1 MLVMLAVLGAPSAFA
16 ADVCEMAASPSD
28 KLPVENCD
36 GCDETGVASGPD
48 ATFRFLS
55 RMTDEGTI
63 PLKNR
68 KLAALASDA
77 VADALRKGLDLKKTF
92 ALGEYGS
99 AGVSTRIAAMLGN
112 DLTAAQREA
121 ATRDGAVWLKHE
133 IAAQAA
139 ASLGTTVPVGPNGFY
154 VRTGIGAGGAFS
166 VRTEKRY
173 SPQLADAAKN
183 AVMNQLT
190 IPYAAIDAEGM
201 RAGER
206 VVLAGNGNIAVSG
219 GAGYGVDAGAI
230 VPGVSAGA
238 TVSAGSARV
247 VSGAFETEITREAG
261 SIVRVKLRSG
271 TSDDASSDFRA
282 FAGVKIDPDGLEI
295 PVMSGIS
302 VIDGLVRR
310 GARAAERAL
319 SAEFTTRHG
328 DLDAKGDIQEYTFDL
343 GRRASRRAYEDALRG
358 DFRAA
363 AALAACGTA
372 GVGFVQDVNEKISR
386 EYDSTKLSVSLLRYS
401 VEKSST
407 DTVRNIRDAAGA
419 RSFEIHEFA
428 YDRRGFFGSG
438 ARVSVGA
445 VHSMRGALGDDG
457 KSVHLTYR
465 GDLENAHWTS
475 RGEMKDIIA
484 IGRAVS
490 GPDITA
496 HGELRK
502 VLDSGRSG
510 AHLPNWLNYY
520 GKTQMALDLTVSEQG
535 IERIAGATEEQ
546 LWAAFV
552 DARHETPRWAS
563 EAGRDRLEREHR
575 ARNAGGPR
583 SNNPGEPTDW
593 HSYARTKKAIA
604 ALRQIGETTDEG
616 QRAKLLR
623 NASEA
628 MGDDFTAG
636 AAISTLAGADG
647 RSVKFGVKN
656 DNVDY
661 TYTHIGTRSAVVPVN

>member
-16 ADVCEMAASPSD
+16 ADVCEVAASPAD
-28 KLPVENCD
+28 RLPVEDCD
-36 GCDETGVASGPD
+36 GCDESGIASGPD

-63 PLKNR
+63 PIRNR

-77 VADALRKGLDLKKTF
+77 VADALRKGRDLKKTF
-92 ALGEYGS
+92 ALGDYGS
-99 AGVSTRIAAMLGN
+99 AGVSTGLAVMLGD
-112 DLTAAQREA
+112 DLTPAQREA
-121 ATRDGAVWLKHE
+121 AKDGAVWLRHRVG
-133 IAAQAA
+133 AQANA
-139 ASLGTTVPVGPNGFY
+139 GLGTTVPVGPNGFY
-154 VRTGIGAGGAFS
+154 VRTGIGSGGEFS

-173 SPQLADAAKN
+173 TPRLAHAAKN
-183 AVMNQLT
+183 AVLNQLT
-190 IPYAAIDAEGM
+190 IPYAAIDAENM

-206 VVLAGNGNIAVSG
+206 VVLAGNGNVAVSG
-219 GAGYGVDAGAI
+219 EAGYGVDAGAI

-238 TVSAGSARV
+238 TASASSARV
-247 VSGAFETEITREAG
+247 ISGAFETEVTREAG
-261 SIVRVKLRSG
+261 SVVRVKLRSG
-271 TSDDASSDFRA
+271 TNDDASHAFRA
-282 FAGVKIDPDGLEI
+282 FAGVKIDPDGMEI
-295 PVMSGIS
+295 PVLSGIS

-310 GARAAERAL
+310 GAREAERAL

-372 GVGFVQDVNEKISR
+372 GVGFVQEVNERIAR

-407 DTVRNIRDAAGA
+407 DTARNIRDAAGA

-496 HGELRK
+496 HAELRK
-502 VLDSGRSG
+502 VMDSGRAG
-510 AHLPNWLNYY
+510 VHLPNWINYY

-535 IERIAGATEEQ
+535 IERIAQASEAE

-552 DARHETPRWAS
+552 DARRETPPWATA
-563 EAGRDRLEREHR
+563 EGRLRLEREHETR
-575 ARNAGGPR
+575 DMGGEG
-583 SNNPGEPTDW
+583 SYEPESRW
-593 HSYARTKKAIA
+593 WSSYSRTKNAVA
-604 ALRQIGETTDEG
+604 ALQQIGQTADEG
-616 QRAKLLR
+616 RRAKLLR
-623 NASEA
+623 NAAEA

-636 AAISTLAGADG
+636 AALSTLAGTDG
-647 RSVKFGVKN
+647 RAVKFGIKN

-661 TYTHIGTRSAVVPVN
+661 TYTHVGTRSAVVPMN